1 NTLIHYPYEH
11 LAYTRKTEAETV
23 LVIVNFSY
31 EKDLNVDGYVA
42 PHSWEVLVS
51 NERETG
57 KIIDLPSKLYPFEV
71 SVLRRDN

>member
-1 NTLIHYPYEH
+1 M
-11 LAYTRKTEAETV
+11 